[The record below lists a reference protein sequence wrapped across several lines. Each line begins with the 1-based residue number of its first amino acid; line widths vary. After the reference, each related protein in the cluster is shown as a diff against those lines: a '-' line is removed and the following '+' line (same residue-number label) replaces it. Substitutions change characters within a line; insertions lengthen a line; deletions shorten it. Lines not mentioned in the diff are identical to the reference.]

1 METSVINFG
10 SVLNDTSKKIIM
22 KMKNVS
28 EMAVHYEWS
37 FLEEDA
43 QDIQNESEESKRQTN
58 QNIPINE
65 VFDILP

>member
-37 FLEEDA
+37 FLEDEA
-43 QDIQNESEESKRQTN
+43 QDLLNQSEHSKEQNSG
-58 QNIPINE
+58 NIPINE